1 MPKSSGKGGA
11 KKPQAPKAAQKKT
24 AKSKKK

>member
-1 MPKSSGKGGA
+1 MPKASGKGGA
-11 KKPQAPKAAQKKT
+11 KKPQAPKAAPKKT